1 MAEAAVGKR
10 IKISKIQQHM
20 MLAALGTS
28 LVFGVSLVF
37 SIYFIKYIS
46 FNTSVIDAKETAI
59 SNYYTA
65 IKNVG
70 ICTTKNKDG
79 KFSDKDLK
87 ECNPESISAEEIPN
101 TLRNNVLI
109 GMTEENNDLE
119 SVARDSQSTC
129 YDGNNRKIDFAKQYQ
144 EASKLEDE
152 EKREEARE
160 NAFYM
165 LKMCSSLR
173 VIPDALPASKNDAAL
188 LSSMNQIFLISKLE
202 PESLSPSKNSEVS
215 PVDGL
220 EVIPISISV
229 TDTVQKT
236 TGLLQNLEKSIRAFS
251 FQSAMISWKEETV
264 EGQKLELNAQAF
276 AFFTNQITASET
288 QNTLYASKEAK
299 KKAGSSGNTSTG
311 TQTVDDVIEEK
322 TGMDT
327 R

>member
-1 MAEAAVGKR
+1 MAETAVGKR

-46 FNTSVIDAKETAI
+46 FNTKVISEKDTAI
-59 SNYYTA
+59 SNYNIA

-70 ICTTKNKDG
+70 ICTTKNADG

-87 ECNPESISAEEIPN
+87 ECNPETITAEEIPD

-144 EASKLEDE
+144 EALKIEDA
-152 EKREEARE
+152 EKRAEARE

-188 LSSMNQIFLISKLE
+188 LSSMNQIFLISGLE
-202 PESLSPSKNSEVS
+202 PESLSPSKNTEVS
-215 PVDGL
+215 PIAGL
-220 EVIPISISV
+220 EAIPMNVSV
-229 TDTVQKT
+229 KDTVTNT
-236 TGLLQNLEKSIRAFS
+236 TKLLQNLEKSIRSFS
-251 FQSAMISWKEETV
+251 FQTAVISWKEETE
-264 EGQKLELNAQAF
+264 EGQKLELNAQAL
-276 AFFTNQITASET
+276 AFYTNRITASEN
-288 QNTLYASKEAK
+288 QKTLYASKDRK
-299 KKAGSSGNTSTG
+299 KSSSSSSDSG
-311 TQTVDDVIEEK
+311 TKTVDDVIEEK

-327 R
+327 K